1 MAITIREFETMVA
14 DTLSRIINS
23 GVGIDNTST
32 GSVVRTLVEAIM
44 AENDIQ
50 WYELSEIYKNM
61 NIDTA
66 TGEDLDNL
74 VKIVGVVRNGAT
86 AATTTLTFSTTEASV
101 SDIIIPYNQICSTQQ
116 DHNGVVYSFKTTEE
130 ATLVAGETSVT
141 VPAVC
146 TEAGSLFVPANT
158 VVIMDSPIIGIDSV
172 TNEEAVNGGS
182 DAETDSELRERSKD
196 ALLSLGKSTAP
207 ALEGCVK
214 AIPGVTDAIVV
225 DMPDGVV
232 GTASVTIVTNEV
244 PTPESLKSEIN
255 DVVDESKA
263 AGILVD
269 IMYPD
274 VCWIQCDIT
283 IADELGTVYMT
294 DINKTN
300 IGNAI
305 IEYFKTLSIGDDV
318 RISQIMRYS
327 LNAIDSD
334 SYYATV
340 NINGSA
346 SDMVVDTTEVAAIDG
361 IKINGTV
368 WKESEYS
375 LLA

>member
-1 MAITIREFETMVA
+1 MAISIREFETMVA
-14 DTLSRIINS
+14 DTLSRIVNS

-32 GSVVRTLVEAIM
+32 GSVVRMLVEAIM

-116 DHNGVVYSFKTTEE
+116 DHNGVIYSFKTTEE

-182 DAETDSELRERSKD
+182 DAETDSELRERSRD
-196 ALLSLGKSTAP
+196 ALLSLGKSTVP

-225 DMPDGVV
+225 DMPGGVV
-232 GTASVTIVTNEV
+232 GTASVTIVTNEI
-244 PTPESLKSEIN
+244 PTPESLKSEIH

-263 AGILVD
+263 AGVLVN
-269 IMYPD
+269 IVYPD
-274 VCWIQCDIT
+274 ICWIQCDIT
-283 IADELGTVYMT
+283 IADESGTVHMT
-294 DINKTN
+294 DTNKTN

-318 RISQIMRYS
+318 RMSQIMRYA

-340 NINGSA
+340 KINGSA
-346 SDMVVDTTEVAAIDG
+346 SDMVVDATEVASIDG
-361 IKINGTV
+361 ITINGTV
-368 WKESEYS
+368 WKASEHS
-375 LLA
+375 ST

>member
-1 MAITIREFETMVA
+1 MAISIREFETMVT
-14 DTLSRIINS
+14 DTLSRIVNS

-32 GSVVRTLVEAIM
+32 GSVVRMLVEAIM

-116 DHNGVVYSFKTTEE
+116 DHNGVIYSFKTTEE

-172 TNEEAVNGGS
+172 TNGEAVNGGS
-182 DAETDSELRERSKD
+182 DAETDPELRERSRD
-196 ALLSLGKSTAP
+196 ALLSLGKSTVP
-207 ALEGCVK
+207 LEGCVK

-225 DMPDGVV
+225 DMPGGVV
-232 GTASVTIVTNEV
+232 GTASVTIVTNEI
-244 PTPESLKSEIN
+244 PTPESLKSEIH

-263 AGILVD
+263 AGVLVN
-269 IMYPD
+269 IVYPD
-274 VCWIQCDIT
+274 ICWTQCDIT
-283 IADELGTVYMT
+283 IADESGTVHMT

-318 RISQIMRYS
+318 RMSQIMRYA

-340 NINGSA
+340 KINGSA
-346 SDMVVDTTEVAAIDG
+346 SDMVVNATEVASIDG
-361 IKINGTV
+361 ITINGTV
-368 WKESEYS
+368 WKASEHS
-375 LLA
+375 SI

>member
-1 MAITIREFETMVA
+1 MAITVREFETMVA
-14 DTLSRIINS
+14 DTLSRIVNS
-23 GVGIDNTST
+23 GIGIDNTST

-116 DHNGVVYSFKTTEE
+116 DHNGIIYSFKTTEE

-172 TNEEAVNGGS
+172 TNESAVNGGS
-182 DAETDSELRERSKD
+182 DAETDSELRERSRD
-196 ALLSLGKSTAP
+196 ALMSLGKSTAP
-207 ALEGCVK
+207 ALESCVK
-214 AIPGVTDAIVV
+214 AIDGVTDAIVV
-225 DMPDGVV
+225 DMPGGVV
-232 GTASVTIVTNEV
+232 GTASITVVTNEI
-244 PTPESLKSEIN
+244 PTPESLKNEIS
-255 DVVDESKA
+255 DAVDESKA
-263 AGILVD
+263 AGIKVN
-269 IMYPD
+269 IVYPD
-274 VCWIQCDIT
+274 ICWIQCSVT
-283 IADELGTVYMT
+283 IADESGTVYLT
-294 DINKTN
+294 DTNKTN

-318 RISQIMRYS
+318 RMSQIMRYA
-327 LNAIDSD
+327 LNALDSD

-340 NINGSA
+340 TINNSA
-346 SDMVVDTTEVAAIDG
+346 SDMVVDATEVASIDG
-361 IKINGTV
+361 ITINGTV
-368 WKESEYS
+368 WKASEHS
-375 LLA
+375 

>member
-1 MAITIREFETMVA
+1 
-14 DTLSRIINS
+14 
-23 GVGIDNTST
+23 
-32 GSVVRTLVEAIM
+32 M

-116 DHNGVVYSFKTTEE
+116 DHNGVIYSFKTTEE

-172 TNEEAVNGGS
+172 TNGEAVNGGS

-196 ALLSLGKSTAP
+196 ALLSLGKSTVP

-225 DMPDGVV
+225 DMPGGVV
-232 GTASVTIVTNEV
+232 GTASVTIVTNEI
-244 PTPESLKSEIN
+244 PTPESLKSEIH

-263 AGILVD
+263 AGVLVN
-269 IMYPD
+269 IVYPD
-274 VCWIQCDIT
+274 ICWIQCDIT
-283 IADELGTVYMT
+283 IADESGTVHMT
-294 DINKTN
+294 DTNNTN

-318 RISQIMRYS
+318 RMSQIMRYA

-340 NINGSA
+340 KINGSA
-346 SDMVVDTTEVAAIDG
+346 SDMVVDATEVASIDG
-361 IKINGTV
+361 ITINGTV
-368 WKESEYS
+368 WKASEHS
-375 LLA
+375 SI